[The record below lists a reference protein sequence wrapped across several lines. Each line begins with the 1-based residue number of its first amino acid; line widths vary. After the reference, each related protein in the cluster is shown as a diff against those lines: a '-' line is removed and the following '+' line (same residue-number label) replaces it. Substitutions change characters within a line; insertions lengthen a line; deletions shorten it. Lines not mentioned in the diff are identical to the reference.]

1 MYYNPILKTLLSMR
15 AKTILWGALAL
26 GLCACTNDDNLTE
39 GNDKLAAATDGVYM
53 KFNIALP
60 TSDGTRSATSTDED
74 DDYVVST
81 GGVEVGT
88 DDENNINSLLVV
100 LTDDDDTY
108 IASVEA
114 IIGSADLTKVGDQ
127 TYVLRFD
134 GEELTKYEDKTVNVY
149 VYCNPV
155 SSLPT
160 DKFDADGT
168 YTITNAEADVVWQ
181 SGSMLMSSAEAHI
194 AELSDLSSHTV
205 VDQPLDLGTIYVE
218 RSVAR
223 FDYKDGSDG
232 ENNTYTVG
240 ELYVDNDN
248 NTPVTVTLTDMAVV
262 NMSKSFYYLHRTA
275 ADAATPSENGTAVA
289 NYSETKLLGV
299 EASNNWIIDTD
310 AATKFGWTSLTD
322 LSANFSYNLG
332 SDLEWTSLSS
342 LNNADDPSNWTGETE
357 ENVDKTG
364 YYVWRYVT
372 ENTIPSV
379 DDQKHGISTGVVFK
393 GTINV
398 TVDEGTTLYAFGST
412 LYAGWSAVAAAVEAA
427 NDQTNPLTVAY
438 DKVLEQME
446 IDENE
451 GTPTADELAAADA
464 GISAYTVDEN
474 GNYNVYYYYW
484 NRHNNNGIDEIM
496 GRMEFAVVRN
506 NVYKLS
512 VTAINQFGYPE
523 GDTPDPDDPDES
535 TEYYFQVDV
544 VILPWVVR
552 LNNITF

>member
-1 MYYNPILKTLLSMR
+1 MR
-15 AKTILWGALAL
+15 AKTILLGALAL

-60 TSDGTRSATSTDED
+60 TSDGTRSATSTEEE

-100 LTDDDDTY
+100 LTDPEKEDSY

-114 IIGSADLTKVGDQ
+114 TIGSADLTKVGDQ

-134 GEELTKYEDKTVNVY
+134 GEELTKYEGETVNVY

-160 DKFDADGT
+160 DMFEADGT
-168 YTITNAEADVVWQ
+168 YTISDASDDAVWK

-223 FDYKDGSDG
+223 FDYKDGSDE

-240 ELYVDNDN
+240 ELYVENDD

-262 NMSKSFYYLHRTA
+262 NMSNSFYYLHRTA
-275 ADAATPSENGTAVA
+275 ADAATPSENGTAIA

-310 AATKFGWTSLTD
+310 AASKMGWTSQTD
-322 LSANFSYNLG
+322 LSTNFSYNLG
-332 SDLEWTSLSS
+332 SDLEWSSLSS
-342 LNNADDPSNWTGETE
+342 LSNLDDPENWTGESGE
-357 ENVDKTG
+357 DVGVDKSG

-379 DDQKHGISTGVVFK
+379 DDQKQGITTGVVFK

-398 TVDEGTTLYAFGST
+398 TVDEGTTLYAFGTT
-412 LYAGWSAVAAAVEAA
+412 LYAGWDDVAAAVEAA
-427 NDQTNPLTVAY
+427 SDQTNPLTVAY

-446 IDENE
+446 LDENE

-464 GISAYTVDEN
+464 GISAYTADED

-484 NRHNNNGIDEIM
+484 NRHNDNNNNEIM

-523 GDTPDPDDPDES
+523 GETPDPDDPDET

-552 LNNITF
+552 LNDITF